1 MAGRTNEP
9 NGDIDPYWMN
19 TFVSKGGQPRQLP
32 GSLQHPAA
40 KSGLDDGGT
49 APYSMFQKGSE
60 IDTEGSVL

>member
-19 TFVSKGGQPRQLP
+19 TFVSKGGQPGQLS

-40 KSGLDDGGT
+40 TSRQGDGGVD
-49 APYSMFQKGSE
+49 PLQHIQKGSE
-60 IDTEGSVL
+60 IDTEGSAH